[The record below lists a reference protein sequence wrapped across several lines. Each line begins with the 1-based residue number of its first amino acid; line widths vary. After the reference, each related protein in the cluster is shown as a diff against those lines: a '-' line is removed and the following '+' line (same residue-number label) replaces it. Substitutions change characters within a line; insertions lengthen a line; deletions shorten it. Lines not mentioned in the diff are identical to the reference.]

1 MEVIYKKKFKNKI
14 IIKIFIVYYGV
25 FFFFLSFL
33 FVFFLV
39 VDRLLFLIR
48 LLLLIISFFD
58 FRLTFMFNDFSEYL
72 FMMFFRDFLKE
83 RFFEWDRI
91 NFVLFLLFESD
102 FFINLLGVLLG
113 FGDFRN
119 DDDLFLDMFDFFRIG
134 DFEDFESVL
143 LRLIFIFLF

>member
-113 FGDFRN
+113 FDDFRN
-119 DDDLFLDMFDFFRIG
+119 DDDLFLDMFGFFRIG

>member
-1 MEVIYKKKFKNKI
+1 MEVIYKKKFKI

-113 FGDFRN
+113 FDDFRN

>member
-1 MEVIYKKKFKNKI
+1 
-14 IIKIFIVYYGV
+14 
-25 FFFFLSFL
+25 
-33 FVFFLV
+33 
-39 VDRLLFLIR
+39 
-48 LLLLIISFFD
+48 
-58 FRLTFMFNDFSEYL
+58 
-72 FMMFFRDFLKE
+72 MMFFRDFLKE

-113 FGDFRN
+113 FDDFRN
-119 DDDLFLDMFDFFRIG
+119 DDDLFLDMFGFFRIG

>member
-1 MEVIYKKKFKNKI
+1 M
-14 IIKIFIVYYGV
+14 YYGV

-58 FRLTFMFNDFSEYL
+58 FRLTFMFKDFSEYL

-102 FFINLLGVLLG
+102 FFISLLGVLLG
-113 FGDFRN
+113 FDDFRN
-119 DDDLFLDMFDFFRIG
+119 DEDLFLDMFDFFRIG

>member
-1 MEVIYKKKFKNKI
+1 M
-14 IIKIFIVYYGV
+14 YYGV
-25 FFFFLSFL
+25 FFFFLLFL

-113 FGDFRN
+113 FDDFRN

>member
-1 MEVIYKKKFKNKI
+1 M
-14 IIKIFIVYYGV
+14 YYGV

>member
-1 MEVIYKKKFKNKI
+1 
-14 IIKIFIVYYGV
+14 
-25 FFFFLSFL
+25 
-33 FVFFLV
+33 
-39 VDRLLFLIR
+39 
-48 LLLLIISFFD
+48 
-58 FRLTFMFNDFSEYL
+58 
-72 FMMFFRDFLKE
+72 MMFFRDFLKE

-91 NFVLFLLFESD
+91 NSVLFLLFESD

>member
-113 FGDFRN
+113 FDDFRN

>member
-1 MEVIYKKKFKNKI
+1 M
-14 IIKIFIVYYGV
+14 YYGV

-102 FFINLLGVLLG
+102 FFISLLGVLLG
-113 FGDFRN
+113 FDDFRN

>member
-1 MEVIYKKKFKNKI
+1 MEVIYKKKFKNEI
-14 IIKIFIVYYGV
+14 IIKIFTVYYGV

-91 NFVLFLLFESD
+91 NSVLFLLFESD

-113 FGDFRN
+113 FDDFWN